1 MRLQPIFTLSILYL
15 LVLTSFFSMPFLI
28 ASASSDSVTLT
39 KHVDIGFSSNIP
51 INFHDGPKCDFSI
64 FACVFS
70 HFVSF
75 VGNAVLKIDLG
86 VDVSITYNPSLIVP
100 SGSLPVTI
108 TYTPTPGGSSAEFD
122 ISGSGAGQGLTL
134 DFSGCTTAPTML
146 HSPSLQAV
154 RHSQFPWVQI
164 LLYRFQVSEVSL
176 DVSDI
181 IDATLNTN
189 LMLGPAPTGLFPGL
203 GGAAAIVQVSGATTS
218 QVLPIE
224 WDSSGASQVV
234 TLSLPSSLVHPIGIS
249 LGPLIHWLS
258 TSGSVQMALHWGPVL
273 TRFTILYG

>member
-1 MRLQPIFTLSILYL
+1 MRLLPIFTLSILL
-15 LVLTSFFSMPFLI
+15 LLLLTSFFTMPFQI
-28 ASASSDSVTLT
+28 ASASGDPVTIT

-86 VDVSITYNPSLIVP
+86 VDVSITYDPSLIVP

-134 DFSGCTTAPTML
+134 DFSGCASCPNNAPFTLTSGSATFTAPLGTD
-146 HSPSLQAV
+146 SP
-154 RHSQFPWVQI
+154 
-164 LLYRFQVSEVSL
+164 VSIPGYGSSL
-176 DVSDI
+176 DLSDI
-181 IDATLNTN
+181 IYATLNTN
-189 LMLGPAPTGLFPGL
+189 LMLSPAPAGIVPGL
-203 GGAAAIVQVSGATTS
+203 GSAAALVQVSGATTS

-234 TLSLPSSLVHPIGIS
+234 TLSLPSTLLHPIGIS
-249 LGPLIHWLS
+249 LG
-258 TSGSVQMALHWGPVL
+258 
-273 TRFTILYG
+273 